1 MLVKVNNMQNI
12 KIQNIGKKI
21 SNGAY
26 GEVMSIGETA
36 GKIFNDTLD
45 ASTIREMAVL
55 SHVDHPNIVN
65 VLGYNFTNDRL
76 ILIMEK
82 ANHNLEKKINTY
94 NEESRAVIIF
104 QILNALS
111 FLHKNNIAHRDIKP
125 ENILIFNTL
134 DVKLCDFGL
143 SKPGIISG
151 LTHTNEVTTMWYR
164 APEVIL
170 DNGNYNVL
178 IDIWS
183 VGIILLR
190 MILKEKFKMIEY
202 YEITTLFKIF
212 NLIGTPSEENW
223 SGLSKMK
230 FWKDSFPKM
239 KGNIDEI
246 LSSVLISTNEKELL
260 KKMLSYPLDRIN
272 AHDALCHPYFDNIK
286 LKYNVDK
293 LKTIGCFKKVEHLK
307 NICNLENISNF
318 YENIKILFSWLI
330 EVTDELNIS
339 YSTLFTTFNIINK
352 YIKTNIINKTK
363 IQLIGIACISIV
375 CKLLEVKIF
384 NCSDWIYL
392 CDSCYTKKQLKKQ
405 ISDILIYF
413 NFNILPMVI
422 LYKDSIKD
430 IIATKKDIFLNII
443 CCSMSNNYIL
453 EKINFEEIIE
463 YTKCI
468 INDIKSPET
477 TFLYLQ
483 IKNMEECKFKKDILN
498 YITTYL
504 KNIEVNKPDVIISKL
519 SDFDMFDNLD
529 IIIPKSDFNMFD
541 KPEFNT
547 FDNLDI
553 IIPKSDFNMF
563 DKPEFIIPKSDFNMF
578 DKPEFIIPKSDFNM
592 FDKPDFNMFDKQD
605 FNMFDK
611 QEFIIPKSD
620 FNMFDKQEFIIPKS
634 DFNMFDKPDF
644 NMLDKPDFNM
654 LDKPDFNMLDKPEFN
669 MLDKP
674 EFNMFDKQEFN
685 MFDKPD
691 FNMFDS

>member
-1 MLVKVNNMQNI
+1 MHVKVNNMQNI

-94 NEESRAVIIF
+94 NEESRAIIIF

-170 DNGNYNVL
+170 DDGNYNVL

-260 KKMLSYPLDRIN
+260 KKMLNYPLDRIN
-272 AHDALCHPYFDNIK
+272 AHDALCHTYFDNIK
-286 LKYNVDK
+286 LKYYDK
-293 LKTIGCFKKVEHLK
+293 LKTIGCFRKVEHLK

-363 IQLIGIACISIV
+363 IQLIGIACTSIV

-413 NFNILPMVI
+413 NFNILPMII

-430 IIATKKDIFLNII
+430 IISTKKDIFLNII

-468 INDIKSPET
+468 INGIKSPET

-504 KNIEVNKPDVIISKL
+504 KNIEV
-519 SDFDMFDNLD
+519 
-529 IIIPKSDFNMFD
+529 
-541 KPEFNT
+541 
-547 FDNLDI
+547 
-553 IIPKSDFNMF
+553 
-563 DKPEFIIPKSDFNMF
+563 
-578 DKPEFIIPKSDFNM
+578 
-592 FDKPDFNMFDKQD
+592 DKPDFNMFDKLD
-605 FNMFDK
+605 
-611 QEFIIPKSD
+611 IINPKSD
-620 FNMFDKQEFIIPKS
+620 FDMFDKPNFDMFDKPNF
-634 DFNMFDKPDF
+634 DMFDKPDF
-644 NMLDKPDFNM
+644 DMFYNLDIIIPKQ
-654 LDKPDFNMLDKPEFN
+654 EFN
-669 MLDKP
+669 MVNKQ

-685 MFDKPD
+685 MFDKQE